1 MYTTASVN
9 GREGYQIFKGHAIST
24 QKQGIPIKTVSLGKD
39 SSDIFKTAQQN
50 S

>member
-1 MYTTASVN
+1 MYTTVSVN

-24 QKQGIPIKTVSLGKD
+24 QKQVIPIKTVSPGKD
-39 SSDIFKTAQQN
+39 CSDIFNTAQQN